1 MSSRTSLCLVYSL
14 SSFQTFSWK
23 MLQQITLVDNHH
35 TIDCPLCGD
44 IEVESFL
51 HIKFTILFQQSLWW
65 RLLCVTRARLAVDGG
80 WNQKPTWVEKLLI

>member
-1 MSSRTSLCLVYSL
+1 
-14 SSFQTFSWK
+14 